1 MPVTSLTTVHSQEGG
16 QKWMSTASLVSLMP
30 LCLDTKREKNQGLL
44 PSQLNY
50 ARFYYC
56 NMHTSFTDLCVYH
69 THTHSLPN
77 SFSVFILSLFI
88 DWFVHMCDVCMYVCA
103 HAHRHMCDT
112 VHLWRSEDNLSIHP
126 HLPLYYTGF
135 FFVACGCAQQAHWP
149 LSSGDSPIS
158 ASHLTIVLGLQ
169 MCNTAPRFTWF

>member
-1 MPVTSLTTVHSQEGG
+1 MLDSIIVTCIH
-16 QKWMSTASLVSLMP
+16 
-30 LCLDTKREKNQGLL
+30 LL
-44 PSQLNY
+44 LI
-50 ARFYYC
+50 
-56 NMHTSFTDLCVYH
+56 CVYT
-69 THTHSLPN
+69 THTLTVFQTLFLF
-77 SFSVFILSLFI
+77 SFFRYLLI
-88 DWFVHMCDVCMYVCA
+88 DLYICVMCVCVCA

-126 HLPLYYTGF
+126 HPPLYYTGF